1 MCMHICFY
9 YKQCLQFSYHS
20 LAQSYPS
27 IKHTPQIQPPTNYLT
42 ILDEL
47 RNTCQPNPE
56 FCLNYISY
64 IRTNAL
70 EKFAVLC
77 DVVSPKLLPPA
88 SQDLQG
94 SQDSQLADDV
104 ISGVVWEPL
113 RSPDAAIK
121 YLQRLGKMHWME
133 ETQMTLDIAQYD
145 MQFVTLTPLL
155 HNKAAENAGLQ
166 SSYPTAKFKI
176 LKSGPGSQPV
186 TGHGGT
192 ELPEQVHLYT
202 LDCILMVLLLV
213 GV

>member
-1 MCMHICFY
+1 MHICFY

-20 LAQSYPS
+20 LALSSPN

-47 RNTCQPNPE
+47 RNICQPNPE

-70 EKFAVLC
+70 EKFAILC
-77 DVVSPKLLPPA
+77 DVVSPKVLPPA
-88 SQDLQG
+88 SQG
-94 SQDSQLADDV
+94 SQSAIDA
-104 ISGVVWEPL
+104 INEVVWEPL
-113 RSPDAAIK
+113 RSPDAVIK

-133 ETQMTLDIAQYD
+133 EIQMTLDIAQYD
-145 MQFVTLTPLL
+145 MQFVTLAPLL

-166 SSYPTAKFKI
+166 SSNPTAKFKV

-213 GV
+213 CV